1 MRGGSKLIHQM
12 QNPSASRAFMGGCRV
27 LCWVLPWLLH
37 NSYQILVLTSFL
49 VQMF

>member
-1 MRGGSKLIHQM
+1 MTFGGKLIGQM

-27 LCWVLPWLLH
+27 LCWVLPQLVH
-37 NSYQILVLTSFL
+37 NSHQVFVLTSFL